1 MHPFTTVC
9 MLKEYLHT
17 SIRDKWLSLNG
28 KAKQV
33 AILGHISPD
42 GDAMGS
48 TLAMAH
54 YLRRKGKHVQV
65 IVPTSYPDFLAW
77 LPGAGDVLVYEYAK
91 QAVYQYIADVDLFI
105 CMDFNSVKRL
115 EQLSHIIQ
123 NHRAPMITI
132 DHHLSP
138 DEDVDLLVS
147 DPSASSTCEIVFSM
161 LYQLEGLDAFTEEMA
176 ECVYCG
182 MMTDT
187 GSFTYNSNR
196 SELFYIISLL
206 LSKGIDKDKIYR
218 NVYHDFSVNRLRLEG
233 YILHK
238 KMQYFQNDHAALFTL
253 TREEM
258 KEFQYKKG
266 DAEGFVNLPLQI
278 RGTRLSI
285 SLREDTEKDL
295 VRVSL
300 RSVDDF
306 PCNRMA
312 EDFFNGGGHLNA
324 SGGHLSMTMD
334 QAVEVAQKA
343 IEAYRPLLRSQAN
356 VIKN

>member
-1 MHPFTTVC
+1 MHSVFRVS
-9 MLKEYLHT
+9 MLKKYLNAAIH
-17 SIRDKWLSLNG
+17 DKWLSLINN
-28 KAKQV
+28 AKQV
-33 AILGHISPD
+33 AVLGHISPD

-54 YLRRKGKHVQV
+54 YLRRKGKNVQV

-77 LPGAGDVLVYEYAK
+77 LPGASEVLVYEYAK
-91 QAVYQYIADVDLFI
+91 QAVYQYIADVDLVI

-115 EQLSHIIQ
+115 EQLSRIVE
-123 NHRAPMITI
+123 NHHAPMITV
-132 DHHLSP
+132 DHHLNP
-138 DEDVDLLVS
+138 DTNVDLLVS
-147 DPSASSTCEIVFSM
+147 DASASSTCEIVFSM
-161 LYQLEGLDAFTEEMA
+161 LYQLEGMDAFTEEMA

-206 LSKGIDKDKIYR
+206 LSKGIDKDRIYR
-218 NVYHDFSVNRLRLEG
+218 NVYHSFSVSRLRLEG
-233 YILHK
+233 YILHE
-238 KMQYFQNDHAALFTL
+238 KMQYFQEDHAALFTL

-258 KEFQYKKG
+258 KAFQYKKG
-266 DAEGFVNLPLQI
+266 DAEGLVNLPLQI
-278 RGTRLSI
+278 RGTKLSV

-306 PCNRMA
+306 PCNLMA
-312 EDFFNGGGHLNA
+312 EEFFNGGGHLNA
-324 SGGHLSMTMD
+324 SGGNLPMTMD
-334 QAVEVAQKA
+334 KAVEVAQKA
-343 IEAYRPLLRSQAN
+343 IEAYRPLLRKQDN
-356 VIKN
+356 VIKS